1 MNVPPSSDDLSRD
14 PAAIQAELDRLEKRD
29 TELQVALDDVEHDTR
44 RCNDALE
51 RAGWRSGEAESRS
64 AILAESRRSIADDR
78 ERNRVLHAQLT
89 ERLALIRKHLNENVH
104 ND

>member
-1 MNVPPSSDDLSRD
+1 MSLPTPSDDLSRD
-14 PAAIQAELDRLEKRD
+14 LAAIQAELDRLEKRD
-29 TELQVALDDVEHDTR
+29 AELQSALDDVEHDTR

-64 AILAESRRSIADDR
+64 AILTESRRAIVDDQ
-78 ERNRVLHAQLT
+78 ERNRVLRAQLT
-89 ERLALIRKHLNENVH
+89 ERLALIRKHLNENAH

>member
-29 TELQVALDDVEHDTR
+29 TELQAALDDVEHDTR

>member
-1 MNVPPSSDDLSRD
+1 MNLPTLFGDLSRD

-29 TELQVALDDVEHDTR
+29 AELQAAFDDAEHDTR

-64 AILAESRRSIADDR
+64 AILLESLRAIVDDR
-78 ERNRVLHAQLT
+78 ERNRVLHG
-89 ERLALIRKHLNENVH
+89 RLKKRLDVIRKHLYENEH

>member
-1 MNVPPSSDDLSRD
+1 MNLPTLSGDLSRD

-29 TELQVALDDVEHDTR
+29 AELQAALDDVEHDTR

-64 AILAESRRSIADDR
+64 AILAESRGAIVDDR
-78 ERNRVLHAQLT
+78 EKNRVSHARLT
-89 ERLALIRKHLNENVH
+89 QRLSLVRKRLNEDAH
-104 ND
+104 DD

>member
-1 MNVPPSSDDLSRD
+1 MSPLTSPNELSHDLADIR
-14 PAAIQAELDRLEKRD
+14 AKLDRVEKRD
-29 TELQVALDDVEHDTR
+29 AELRSALADVEHDGR

-51 RAGWRSGEAESRS
+51 RAGWRSGKAEARG

>member
-14 PAAIQAELDRLEKRD
+14 PAAIHAELDRLEKRD
-29 TELQVALDDVEHDTR
+29 TELQAALDDVEHDTR

-89 ERLALIRKHLNENVH
+89 QRLALIRKHLNENVH